1 MKKTSPLMKILPI
14 AVLAAVLVYF
24 AVQLY
29 NYLSDPVNTTL
40 VIAGQAEDT
49 IALNGWLLRDEEVLP
64 AQSGTLSRVRQEGER
79 VGVGQVLARVYANDG
94 ALQTVSQIETLE
106 LQLQQLQFALTSYLN
121 PDAALKLDTSIT
133 GDILTLRQ
141 SLTGGDYTAAEG
153 DIAPLKAAVLKRDH
167 PYASQEEIQ
176 TEIKSV
182 EGQIKSLEASLSGTT
197 VTARASG
204 TYSAV
209 CDGYETVLTKAFLED
224 VTPGKLARLRPVD
237 EQSNMGKL
245 IYGDTWYYVVTLPEE
260 QASYLKSQGAVTLRF
275 AKGFDQNIRM
285 QVVSVSA
292 PEDGQAAVTLSC
304 RKYLAQTTLLRH
316 QAAEV
321 CRREP
326 WEDGW
331 KLTYVP
337 PVEAALG
344 LLETGMSRRRA
355 VALLW
360 GSPPTEGER
369 SLWQRA
375 QQRLGALS
383 GQALRG
389 LAANAYCTS
398 SSIKHFSASSCCWHT
413 PEKVSSASF
422 SKEERYFT
430 STAPG
435 AAPPISSCTSS
446 R

>member
-40 VIAGQAEDT
+40 VVAGQAEDT

-64 AQSGTLSRVRQEGER
+64 AQNGTLSRVRQEGER

-141 SLTGGDYTAAEG
+141 ALTGGDYTAAEG

-167 PYASQEEIQ
+167 SYASQEEIQ

-209 CDGYETVLTKAFLED
+209 CDGYETVLTKAFLEE

-316 QAAEV
+316 QAADVILRTYEGLRVPSNALRVSEEGVTGVYCVDGSTAAFRPVTVLYQGQGYALVQPAEGASDTQTLRVGDEV
-321 CRREP
+321 IA
-326 WEDGW
+326 
-331 KLTYVP
+331 T
-337 PVEAALG
+337 A
-344 LLETGMSRRRA
+344 
-355 VALLW
+355 
-360 GSPPTEGER
+360 
-369 SLWQRA
+369 
-375 QQRLGALS
+375 GALS
-383 GQALRG
+383 DG
-389 LAANAYCTS
+389 
-398 SSIKHFSASSCCWHT
+398 
-413 PEKVSSASF
+413 KVI
-422 SKEERYFT
+422 R
-430 STAPG
+430 
-435 AAPPISSCTSS
+435 
-446 R
+446 

>member
-14 AVLAAVLVYF
+14 AVLTAVLVYF

-40 VIAGQAEDT
+40 VVAGQAEDT

-64 AQSGTLSRVRQEGER
+64 AQNGTLSRVRQEGER

-167 PYASQEEIQ
+167 SYASQEEIQ

-209 CDGYETVLTKAFLED
+209 CDGYETVLTKAFLEE

-316 QAAEV
+316 QAADVILRTYEGLRVPSNALRVSEEGVTGVYCVDGSTAAFRPVTVLYQGQEYALVQPAEGASDTQTLRVGDEV
-321 CRREP
+321 IA
-326 WEDGW
+326 
-331 KLTYVP
+331 T
-337 PVEAALG
+337 A
-344 LLETGMSRRRA
+344 
-355 VALLW
+355 
-360 GSPPTEGER
+360 
-369 SLWQRA
+369 
-375 QQRLGALS
+375 GALS
-383 GQALRG
+383 DG
-389 LAANAYCTS
+389 
-398 SSIKHFSASSCCWHT
+398 
-413 PEKVSSASF
+413 KVI
-422 SKEERYFT
+422 R
-430 STAPG
+430 
-435 AAPPISSCTSS
+435 
-446 R
+446 

>member
-14 AVLAAVLVYF
+14 AVLTAVLVYF

-40 VIAGQAEDT
+40 VVAGQAEDT

-64 AQSGTLSRVRQEGER
+64 AQNGTLSRVRQEGER

-141 SLTGGDYTAAEG
+141 ALTGGDYTAAEG

-167 PYASQEEIQ
+167 SYASQEEIQ

-209 CDGYETVLTKAFLED
+209 CDGYETVLTKAFLEE

-245 IYGDTWYYVVTLPEE
+245 IYGDTWYYVVTLPDE

-316 QAAEV
+316 QAADVILRTYEGLRVPSNALRVSEEGVTGVYCVDGSTAAFRPVTVLYQGQGYALVQPAEGVSDTQTLRVGDEV
-321 CRREP
+321 IA
-326 WEDGW
+326 
-331 KLTYVP
+331 T
-337 PVEAALG
+337 A
-344 LLETGMSRRRA
+344 
-355 VALLW
+355 
-360 GSPPTEGER
+360 
-369 SLWQRA
+369 
-375 QQRLGALS
+375 GALS
-383 GQALRG
+383 DG
-389 LAANAYCTS
+389 
-398 SSIKHFSASSCCWHT
+398 
-413 PEKVSSASF
+413 KVI
-422 SKEERYFT
+422 R
-430 STAPG
+430 
-435 AAPPISSCTSS
+435 
-446 R
+446 

>member
-40 VIAGQAEDT
+40 VVAGQAEDT

-167 PYASQEEIQ
+167 SYASQEEIQ

-209 CDGYETVLTKAFLED
+209 CDGYETVLTKAFLEE

-237 EQSNMGKL
+237 EQGNMGKL

-316 QAAEV
+316 QAADVILRTYEGLRVPSNALRVSEEGVTGVYCVDGSTAAFRPVTVLYQGPGYALVRAADDASDTRTLRIGDEV
-321 CRREP
+321 IA
-326 WEDGW
+326 
-331 KLTYVP
+331 T
-337 PVEAALG
+337 A
-344 LLETGMSRRRA
+344 
-355 VALLW
+355 
-360 GSPPTEGER
+360 
-369 SLWQRA
+369 
-375 QQRLGALS
+375 GALS
-383 GQALRG
+383 DG
-389 LAANAYCTS
+389 
-398 SSIKHFSASSCCWHT
+398 
-413 PEKVSSASF
+413 KVI
-422 SKEERYFT
+422 R
-430 STAPG
+430 
-435 AAPPISSCTSS
+435 
-446 R
+446 

>member
-40 VIAGQAEDT
+40 VVAGQAEDT

-79 VGVGQVLARVYANDG
+79 VGVGQVLARVYADDG

-106 LQLQQLQFALTSYLN
+106 LQLQQLQFAMTSYLN

-167 PYASQEEIQ
+167 SYASQEEIQ

-209 CDGYETVLTKAFLED
+209 CDGYETVLTKAFLEE

-316 QAAEV
+316 QAADVILRTYEGLRVPSNALRVSEEGVTGVYCVDGSTAAFRPVTVLYQGQGYALVQPAEGASDTQTLRVGDEV
-321 CRREP
+321 IA
-326 WEDGW
+326 
-331 KLTYVP
+331 T
-337 PVEAALG
+337 A
-344 LLETGMSRRRA
+344 
-355 VALLW
+355 
-360 GSPPTEGER
+360 
-369 SLWQRA
+369 
-375 QQRLGALS
+375 GALS
-383 GQALRG
+383 DG
-389 LAANAYCTS
+389 
-398 SSIKHFSASSCCWHT
+398 
-413 PEKVSSASF
+413 KVI
-422 SKEERYFT
+422 R
-430 STAPG
+430 
-435 AAPPISSCTSS
+435 
-446 R
+446 

>member
-14 AVLAAVLVYF
+14 AVLTAVLVYF

-40 VIAGQAEDT
+40 VVAGQAEDT

-64 AQSGTLSRVRQEGER
+64 AQNGTLSRVRQEGER

-141 SLTGGDYTAAEG
+141 ALTGGDYTAAEG

-167 PYASQEEIQ
+167 SYASQEEIQ

-209 CDGYETVLTKAFLED
+209 CDGYETVLTKAFLEE

-260 QASYLKSQGAVTLRF
+260 QASYLKSQGTITLRF

-316 QAAEV
+316 QAADVILRTYEGLRVPSNALRVSEEGVTGVYCVDGSTAAFRPVTVLYQGQGYALVQPAEGASDTRTLRVGDEV
-321 CRREP
+321 IA
-326 WEDGW
+326 
-331 KLTYVP
+331 T
-337 PVEAALG
+337 A
-344 LLETGMSRRRA
+344 
-355 VALLW
+355 
-360 GSPPTEGER
+360 
-369 SLWQRA
+369 
-375 QQRLGALS
+375 GALS
-383 GQALRG
+383 DG
-389 LAANAYCTS
+389 
-398 SSIKHFSASSCCWHT
+398 
-413 PEKVSSASF
+413 KVI
-422 SKEERYFT
+422 R
-430 STAPG
+430 
-435 AAPPISSCTSS
+435 
-446 R
+446 

>member
-40 VIAGQAEDT
+40 VVAGQAEDT

-64 AQSGTLSRVRQEGER
+64 AQNGTLSRVRQEGER

-141 SLTGGDYTAAEG
+141 ALTGGDYTAAEG

-209 CDGYETVLTKAFLED
+209 CDGYETVLTKAFLAE

-316 QAAEV
+316 QAADV
-321 CRREP
+321 ILR
-326 WEDGW
+326 
-331 KLTYVP
+331 TYEGLRVP
-337 PVEAALG
+337 
-344 LLETGMSRRRA
+344 SN
-355 VALLW
+355 
-360 GSPPTEGER
+360 
-369 SLWQRA
+369 
-375 QQRLGALS
+375 
-383 GQALRG
+383 ALRVSEEG
-389 LAANAYCTS
+389 VTGVYC
-398 SSIKHFSASSCCWHT
+398 
-413 PEKVSSASF
+413 VDG
-422 SKEERYFT
+422 
-430 STAPG
+430 STAAFRPVTVLYQG
-435 AAPPISSCTSS
+435 QGYALVQPAEGVSDTRTLRVGDEVIATAGTLSDGKVI

>member
-14 AVLAAVLVYF
+14 AVLTAVLVYF

-40 VIAGQAEDT
+40 VVAGQAEDT

-167 PYASQEEIQ
+167 SYASQEEIQ

-209 CDGYETVLTKAFLED
+209 CDGYETVLTKAFLEE

-316 QAAEV
+316 QAADVILHTYEGLRV
-321 CRREP
+321 PSNALRVSEEGVTGVYCV
-326 WEDGW
+326 DGS
-331 KLTYVP
+331 TAAFRP
-337 PVEAALG
+337 GPVLYPGQGYALG
-344 LLETGMSRRRA
+344 RA
-355 VALLW
+355 ADGAADTQTLRVGDEVIA
-360 GSPPTEGER
+360 T
-369 SLWQRA
+369 A
-375 QQRLGALS
+375 GALS
-383 GQALRG
+383 DG
-389 LAANAYCTS
+389 
-398 SSIKHFSASSCCWHT
+398 
-413 PEKVSSASF
+413 KVI
-422 SKEERYFT
+422 R
-430 STAPG
+430 
-435 AAPPISSCTSS
+435 
-446 R
+446 

>member
-40 VIAGQAEDT
+40 VTAGQAEDT

-182 EGQIKSLEASLSGTT
+182 EGQIKSLEDSLSGTT

-316 QAAEV
+316 QAADV
-321 CRREP
+321 ILR
-326 WEDGW
+326 
-331 KLTYVP
+331 TYEGLRVP
-337 PVEAALG
+337 
-344 LLETGMSRRRA
+344 SN
-355 VALLW
+355 
-360 GSPPTEGER
+360 
-369 SLWQRA
+369 
-375 QQRLGALS
+375 
-383 GQALRG
+383 ALRVSEEG
-389 LAANAYCTS
+389 VTGVYC
-398 SSIKHFSASSCCWHT
+398 
-413 PEKVSSASF
+413 VDG
-422 SKEERYFT
+422 
-430 STAPG
+430 STAAFRPVTVLYQGQGYALVQPADG
-435 AAPPISSCTSS
+435 ASDTQTLRVGDEVIASAGTLYDGKVI

>member
-14 AVLAAVLVYF
+14 TVLAAVLVYF

-64 AQSGTLSRVRQEGER
+64 AQSGTLSRARQEGER

-182 EGQIKSLEASLSGTT
+182 EGQIKSLEDFLSGTT

-245 IYGDTWYYVVTLPEE
+245 IYGDTWYYVVTLQEE

-285 QVVSVSA
+285 QVISVSA

-316 QAAEV
+316 QAADVILRTYEGLRVPSNALRVSEEGVTGVYCVDGSTAAFRPVTVLYQGQGYALVRAADGASDTQTLRVGDEV
-321 CRREP
+321 IA
-326 WEDGW
+326 
-331 KLTYVP
+331 T
-337 PVEAALG
+337 A
-344 LLETGMSRRRA
+344 
-355 VALLW
+355 
-360 GSPPTEGER
+360 
-369 SLWQRA
+369 
-375 QQRLGALS
+375 GALS
-383 GQALRG
+383 DG
-389 LAANAYCTS
+389 
-398 SSIKHFSASSCCWHT
+398 
-413 PEKVSSASF
+413 KVI
-422 SKEERYFT
+422 R
-430 STAPG
+430 
-435 AAPPISSCTSS
+435 
-446 R
+446 

>member
-14 AVLAAVLVYF
+14 AVLTAVLVYF

-40 VIAGQAEDT
+40 VVAGLAEDT

-167 PYASQEEIQ
+167 SYASQEEIQ

-209 CDGYETVLTKAFLED
+209 CDGYETVLTKAFLEE

-316 QAAEV
+316 QAADVILHTYEGLRVPSNALRVSEEGVTGVYCVDGSTAAFRPVTVLYQGQGYALVRAADGASDTQTLRVGDEV
-321 CRREP
+321 IA
-326 WEDGW
+326 
-331 KLTYVP
+331 T
-337 PVEAALG
+337 A
-344 LLETGMSRRRA
+344 
-355 VALLW
+355 
-360 GSPPTEGER
+360 
-369 SLWQRA
+369 
-375 QQRLGALS
+375 GALS
-383 GQALRG
+383 DG
-389 LAANAYCTS
+389 
-398 SSIKHFSASSCCWHT
+398 
-413 PEKVSSASF
+413 KVI
-422 SKEERYFT
+422 R
-430 STAPG
+430 
-435 AAPPISSCTSS
+435 
-446 R
+446 

>member
-14 AVLAAVLVYF
+14 TVLAAVLVYF

-40 VIAGQAEDT
+40 VVAGQAEDT

-167 PYASQEEIQ
+167 SYASQEEIQ

-209 CDGYETVLTKAFLED
+209 CDGYETVLTKAFLEE

-316 QAAEV
+316 QAADVILRTYEGLRVPSNALRVSEEGVTGVYCVDGSTAAFRPVTVLYQGQGYALVRAADGASDTQTLRVGDEV
-321 CRREP
+321 IA
-326 WEDGW
+326 
-331 KLTYVP
+331 T
-337 PVEAALG
+337 A
-344 LLETGMSRRRA
+344 
-355 VALLW
+355 
-360 GSPPTEGER
+360 
-369 SLWQRA
+369 
-375 QQRLGALS
+375 GALS
-383 GQALRG
+383 DG
-389 LAANAYCTS
+389 
-398 SSIKHFSASSCCWHT
+398 
-413 PEKVSSASF
+413 KVI
-422 SKEERYFT
+422 R
-430 STAPG
+430 
-435 AAPPISSCTSS
+435 
-446 R
+446 

>member
-14 AVLAAVLVYF
+14 AVLTAVLVYF

-40 VIAGQAEDT
+40 VVAGQAEDT

-64 AQSGTLSRVRQEGER
+64 AQNGTLSRVRQEGER

-167 PYASQEEIQ
+167 SYASQEEIQ

-304 RKYLAQTTLLRH
+304 RKYLAQATLLRH
-316 QAAEV
+316 QAADVILRTYEGLRVPSNALRVSEEGVTGVYCVDGSTAAFRPVTVLYQGQGYALVQPAEGASDTQTLRVGDEV
-321 CRREP
+321 IA
-326 WEDGW
+326 
-331 KLTYVP
+331 T
-337 PVEAALG
+337 A
-344 LLETGMSRRRA
+344 
-355 VALLW
+355 
-360 GSPPTEGER
+360 
-369 SLWQRA
+369 
-375 QQRLGALS
+375 GALS
-383 GQALRG
+383 DG
-389 LAANAYCTS
+389 
-398 SSIKHFSASSCCWHT
+398 
-413 PEKVSSASF
+413 KVI
-422 SKEERYFT
+422 R
-430 STAPG
+430 
-435 AAPPISSCTSS
+435 
-446 R
+446 

>member
-14 AVLAAVLVYF
+14 AVLTAVLVYF

-40 VIAGQAEDT
+40 VVAGQAEDT

-64 AQSGTLSRVRQEGER
+64 AQNGTLSRVRQEGER

-167 PYASQEEIQ
+167 SYASQEEIQ

-182 EGQIKSLEASLSGTT
+182 DGQIKSLEASLSGTT

-209 CDGYETVLTKAFLED
+209 CDGYETVLTKAFLEE

-316 QAAEV
+316 QAADVILRTYEGLRVPSNALRVSEEGVTGVYCVDGSTAAFRPVTVLYQGQGYALVQPAEGASDTQTLRVGDEV
-321 CRREP
+321 IA
-326 WEDGW
+326 
-331 KLTYVP
+331 T
-337 PVEAALG
+337 A
-344 LLETGMSRRRA
+344 
-355 VALLW
+355 
-360 GSPPTEGER
+360 
-369 SLWQRA
+369 
-375 QQRLGALS
+375 GALS
-383 GQALRG
+383 DG
-389 LAANAYCTS
+389 
-398 SSIKHFSASSCCWHT
+398 
-413 PEKVSSASF
+413 KVI
-422 SKEERYFT
+422 R
-430 STAPG
+430 
-435 AAPPISSCTSS
+435 
-446 R
+446 